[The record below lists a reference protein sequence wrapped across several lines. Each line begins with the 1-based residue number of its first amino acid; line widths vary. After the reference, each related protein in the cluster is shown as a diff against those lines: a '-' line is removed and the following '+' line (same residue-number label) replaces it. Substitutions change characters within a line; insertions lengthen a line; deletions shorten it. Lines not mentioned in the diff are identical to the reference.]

1 MFDFGCSM
9 TAKDARSES
18 YQKTGRRPQGE
29 INTPRD
35 KTICFMVSEDEKAAV
50 DALGLATNR
59 TRSATLAKMVTLFL
73 GSVEGEEAAR
83 DKAEEELWIYIEEC
97 REKIKEAPGWVKS
110 VSQQSITSK

>member
-1 MFDFGCSM
+1 M
-9 TAKDARSES
+9 TATEARSES

-29 INTPRD
+29 MDAPRD

-83 DKAEEELWIYIEEC
+83 EKAEEELWIYIEEC
-97 REKIKEAPGWVKS
+97 REKIQHAPGWVKS
-110 VSQQSITSK
+110 VSEKSITSTKGKV